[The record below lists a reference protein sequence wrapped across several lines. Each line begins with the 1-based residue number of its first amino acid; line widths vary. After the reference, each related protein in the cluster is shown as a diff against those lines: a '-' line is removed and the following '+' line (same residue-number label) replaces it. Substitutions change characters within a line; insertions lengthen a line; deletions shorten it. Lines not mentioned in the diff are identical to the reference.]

1 LGRLSQCD
9 SQGAAKFADV
19 PLSGSLKSAF
29 RAASLIG
36 VVFAIA
42 GCSSENTKSAVG
54 TCRQMLMERLHYD
67 FEGNVTPRDA
77 EYVSACMTARGFSV
91 DANANCN
98 VIQMTY
104 AGRCYRRR
112 SWF

>member
-1 LGRLSQCD
+1 
-9 SQGAAKFADV
+9 V
-19 PLSGSLKSAF
+19 TLKSGFIVAF
-29 RAASLIG
+29 FFG
-36 VVFAIA
+36 VIVATA

-77 EYVSACMTARGFSV
+77 EYVSACMTARGFSL
-91 DANANCN
+91 DADANCN